1 MNTFLNFLL
10 SRINFWFTDRW
21 NWLSKI
27 VDKGKLW
34 WKDTDIWWQLC
45 WRYCQWENF
54 YLLFFFLFSFLFF
67 SRLGTMKDP
76 TIHSSTCIQ
85 ISASARDITFNLPQM
100 STLLSSATAISIY
113 ISSILQ
119 PLTAYTYTENC
130 DGHPD
135 GNGMNAQIL

>member
-1 MNTFLNFLL
+1 M
-10 SRINFWFTDRW
+10 
-21 NWLSKI
+21 
-27 VDKGKLW
+27 KLAV
-34 WKDTDIWWQLC
+34 KNCRQG
-45 WRYCQWENF
+45 
-54 YLLFFFLFSFLFF
+54 
-67 SRLGTMKDP
+67 LGTMKDP

-85 ISASARDITFNLPQM
+85 ISASARDITFNLPQT

-135 GNGMNAQIL
+135 GDGLDSVTLFATYGILQSKFVHNS